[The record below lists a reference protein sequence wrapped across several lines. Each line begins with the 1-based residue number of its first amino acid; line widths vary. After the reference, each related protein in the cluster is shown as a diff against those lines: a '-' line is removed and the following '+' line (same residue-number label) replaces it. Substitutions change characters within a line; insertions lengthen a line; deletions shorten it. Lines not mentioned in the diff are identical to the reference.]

1 VNHPPLEAVD
11 PGLTVDTFTSASA
24 NASSGGP
31 ADPGAF
37 ERLYRS
43 FVAARAVL
51 ALALVGTLVLGHSAG
66 FRTAVPTL
74 LAVGYAAFAVTLWL
88 LPRFRFSP
96 PSASNQ
102 LSPQRWFATIG
113 VDLLL
118 FSALALTDR
127 SAVFNFSP
135 LLLLPVL
142 MAALL
147 SSRLA
152 ALAVAACA
160 SLVLLAAALTT
171 ALRDGKYVA
180 ELAPAGFVGMGLFA
194 TALVA
199 SQVAQRLAGEQDAA
213 RASRASAQRQAEI
226 NQLVI
231 AEMSHGVLAV
241 DRDGWVHAANP
252 AGLTLLGLGG
262 AERAQVPAQLQSL
275 ATPATADLQRLV
287 HKAFSA
293 QASDATSHNI
303 AFNGPGGETRMLAVR
318 CKLAPPSGGDNGGGT
333 GLCVLIVEDERDVH
347 RRVQQ
352 EKLAAMGRVSA
363 GIAHEIRNPLSA
375 IAQANAL
382 LQETAAAGE
391 QQMLTR
397 MVADNVNRLKRIVD
411 DVMEVAPKGPVE
423 ELVIDAV
430 AAVDGIVDD
439 WVRTNHSALGPRE
452 RLHLALPEAPMP
464 VTFDVEHLRRVLV
477 NLLDNARRYATSAAG
492 AITLSLSAR
501 DDYQAELSVSSD
513 GEPIAADVAPYL
525 FEPFFSTRSRGT
537 GLGLYICKELCERY
551 GGAIDYLALPPGGDH
566 VNRFLITL
574 RRVQSASSPAAE
586 ATAFEVRTP

>member
-1 VNHPPLEAVD
+1 MVNTLASTHPTVVAAPV
-11 PGLTVDTFTSASA
+11 GLAELS
-24 NASSGGP
+24 
-31 ADPGAF
+31 AF

-66 FRTAVPTL
+66 FRTALPTL
-74 LAVGYAAFAVTLWL
+74 LAVGYAALAVSLWL
-88 LPRFRFSP
+88 LPRFRLSP
-96 PSASNQ
+96 PSVSNQ
-102 LSPQRWFATIG
+102 LSPQRWIATIG

-127 SAVFNFSP
+127 GAAFNFSP

-171 ALRDGKYVA
+171 ALREGNFVA
-180 ELAPAGFVGMGLFA
+180 ALAPAGFVGMGLFA

-231 AEMSHGVLAV
+231 AEMNHGVLAV
-241 DRDGWVHAANP
+241 DRDGRVHAANP
-252 AGLTLLGLGG
+252 AGLALLGLSS
-262 AERAQVPAQLQSL
+262 AEQAQWPAQLQSL

-287 HKAFSA
+287 QNAFSA
-293 QASDATSHNI
+293 HASDASSHNI
-303 AFNGPGGETRMLAVR
+303 AFNGPGGESRMLAVR
-318 CKLAPPSGGDNGGGT
+318 CKLAPPSRDGGGEGNGGGT

-382 LQETAAAGE
+382 LQETAADGE

-423 ELVIDAV
+423 ELVIDAA
-430 AAVDGIVDD
+430 AAVDSIVDD

-452 RLHLALPEAPMP
+452 RLHLSLPDAPMP

-477 NLLDNARRYATSAAG
+477 NLLDNARRYATNVPG
-492 AITLSLSAR
+492 AITVSLAAR
-501 DDYQAELSVSSD
+501 DDHQAELSVSSD
-513 GEPIAADVAPYL
+513 GEPIAGDVAPYL

-551 GGAIDYLALPPGGDH
+551 GGAIDYLALPPGGAH
-566 VNRFLITL
+566 LNRFLITL
-574 RRVQSASSPAAE
+574 RRVQSVSSPAAD
-586 ATAFEVRTP
+586 AMAFEVRTA